1 MTYGAVKVQFE
12 DENVAKRYVRNSLNS
27 ENLRLFT
34 MYIERRIVIMRVGTI
49 HRDVRPEWKVATL
62 VKEIKLNTPP

>member
-49 HRDVRPEWKVATL
+49 H
-62 VKEIKLNTPP
+62 